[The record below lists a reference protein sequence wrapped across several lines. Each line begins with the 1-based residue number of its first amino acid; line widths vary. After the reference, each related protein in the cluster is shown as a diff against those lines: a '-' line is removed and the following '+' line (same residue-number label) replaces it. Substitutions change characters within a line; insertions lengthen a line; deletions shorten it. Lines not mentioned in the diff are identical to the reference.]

1 MLSLSSEG
9 DTMFDFLFLCGGIH
23 GNAMTEVEVMIDFFD
38 FVAVSESGY
47 VLVLS
52 ELVLHN
58 LGLHRFMLCP
68 TLRLAWLSSCGISW
82 SS

>member
-1 MLSLSSEG
+1 
-9 DTMFDFLFLCGGIH
+9 
-23 GNAMTEVEVMIDFFD
+23 MTEVEVMIDF

-52 ELVLHN
+52 ELVLHT
-58 LGLHRFMLCP
+58 LGLHRFMLCT
-68 TLRLAWLSSCGISW
+68 TLRLAWLSSCSISW